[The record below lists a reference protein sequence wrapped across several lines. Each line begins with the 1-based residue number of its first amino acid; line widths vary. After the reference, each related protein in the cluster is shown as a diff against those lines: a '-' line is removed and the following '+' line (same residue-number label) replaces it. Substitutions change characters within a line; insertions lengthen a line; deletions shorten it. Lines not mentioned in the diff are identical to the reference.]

1 MDRALQEGC
10 ETVLTVFDLRGFS
23 TANADLPF
31 IRFFIKLMFDIYP
44 KRIGQVL
51 LVGAPLIFQP
61 LWQVIKPLLGKYAG
75 IVQFCSAKE
84 AAAYFASGA
93 DSHLEFLI

>member
-1 MDRALQEGC
+1 MRSSRINLEKLPGPADTFPA
-10 ETVLTVFDLRGFS
+10 S
-23 TANADLPF
+23 AKNADLPF
-31 IRFFIKLMFDIYP
+31 IRFFVKLMFDIYP

-75 IVQFCSAKE
+75 IVQFCSVKE

-93 DSHLEFLI
+93 DSHLE